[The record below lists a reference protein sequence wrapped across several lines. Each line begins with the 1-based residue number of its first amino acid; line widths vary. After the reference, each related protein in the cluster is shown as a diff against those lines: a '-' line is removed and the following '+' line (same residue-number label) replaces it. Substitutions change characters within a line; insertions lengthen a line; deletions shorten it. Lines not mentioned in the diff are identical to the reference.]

1 MDQDLRRS
9 AAEVLDDQWREPGFT
24 CPNATTYPWLWLWDS
39 CFHAMVNAE
48 LGRPDRAVAELG
60 CALAAQDAVGFV
72 PHLQYLDGTDAHEGF
87 WGRARTSSITQPPV
101 YAAAVVELAERGV
114 EVPDDLV
121 DRARTG
127 LWYLLERRRRSPA
140 GLVEIV
146 HPWESGCDHSP
157 RWDDLMG
164 ERYDEDVW
172 FERKGELLATIE
184 RGPGGAPL
192 HNDAFPVGS
201 VAFSAIT
208 AHGCR
213 RLGAHLGDR
222 ALLAASDELAGDLLA
237 RWEPGRRTF
246 VDDGPTAPGSGRIRT
261 AEALLAVL
269 VADPARDHDVMAAVA
284 AELDDPEGFGGPFG
298 PTQVHRGE
306 PSYTPGSYWRGP
318 SWPQLDLL
326 LWWGLRRGAGE
337 VARLARR
344 LAVSS
349 VRGAVASGW
358 AEYWDSDDASPGG
371 ARPQSWTTVAVL
383 MPQPDREH

>member
-9 AAEVLDDQWREPGFT
+9 AAEVLDEQWREPGFT

-39 CFHAMVNAE
+39 CFHSMVNAA
-48 LGRPDRAVAELG
+48 LGREERAVAELS
-60 CALAAQDAVGFV
+60 CALGAQDGDGFV
-72 PHLQYLDGTDAHEGF
+72 PHLQYLDRSDAHETF
-87 WGRARTSSITQPPV
+87 WGRPHTSSITQPPV
-101 YAAAVVELAERGV
+101 HAAAVVELVERGI
-114 EVPDDLV
+114 ELPDELIE
-121 DRARTG
+121 RARAG
-127 LWYLLERRRRSPA
+127 LWFLLERRRRSPA

-164 ERYDEDVW
+164 DAFDHDVW
-172 FERKGELLATIE
+172 FEQKGRLLDTIE
-184 RGPGGAPL
+184 RSPGGAPL

-208 AHGCR
+208 AHGAR
-213 RLGAHLGDR
+213 RLGRHLGDA
-222 ALLAASDELAGDLLA
+222 ALVAAADELAGDLFA

-246 VDDGPTAPGSGRIRT
+246 VDDGPTAAGSGRVRT

-269 VADPARDHDVMAAVA
+269 VAHPVRDRDVVAAVA
-284 AELDDPEGFGGPFG
+284 SELDDPDAFSGPYG

-306 PSYTPGSYWRGP
+306 PTYTPGSYWRGP

-326 LWWGLRRGAGE
+326 LWWGLRDGPGE
-337 VARLARR
+337 VARVAGR
-344 LAVSS
+344 LATTS

-358 AEYWDSDDASPGG
+358 AEYWDSDDATPGG

-383 MPQPDREH
+383 MDS